1 MFQEET
7 MRSRKEIEAMQ
18 HKAGDIAIDG
28 ESQVPGMSYEEGVEN
43 ALRWALGDSDDEPIE
58 D

>member
-1 MFQEET
+1 
-7 MRSRKEIEAMQ
+7 MRDRKEIEAMQ

-43 ALRWALGDSDDEPIE
+43 ALRWALGDSDDPPIE
-58 D
+58 DD